1 MIMVCT
7 DSSSLLPPSV
17 AAALGISVAPVGVA
31 VDGSPFEEGV
41 DLDADGFYARM
52 ELGARVTTSQPSSGR
67 FALLYE
73 AAAAAGAT
81 HVLSIHLDERVSG
94 TVGAATLAARDA
106 RVPVT
111 VVDTGTA
118 SFGVAI
124 CVMAAAESLAVGR
137 TVAEV
142 IGRIRTVVAGIGNV
156 FVAGGAPGGRV
167 STPPGLP
174 LLSFV
179 EGATRPVG
187 STTDLSDAAE
197 AMARTI
203 SEQGEGLH
211 VAVGHASVATRAA
224 ADALADKLEQ
234 SRSVVDVIRYRV
246 GPSVGAH
253 TGPLSFGAFWWRL

>member
-1 MIMVCT
+1 
-7 DSSSLLPPSV
+7 
-17 AAALGISVAPVGVA
+17 
-31 VDGSPFEEGV
+31 
-41 DLDADGFYARM
+41 M

-142 IGRIRTVVAGIGNV
+142 IGRIRTVVAG
-156 FVAGGAPGGRV
+156 GAPGGRV
-167 STPPGLP
+167 SSPPGLP

-187 STTDLSDAAE
+187 SSTDLSDAAE

>member
-1 MIMVCT
+1 MVCT
-7 DSSSLLPPSV
+7 DSSSLLPPPI
-17 AAALGISVAPVGVA
+17 AEALGVSVAPVGVTL
-31 VDGSPFEEGV
+31 DGRAFEEGV
-41 DLDADGFYARM
+41 DLDVDEFYAQLR
-52 ELGARVTTSQPSSGR
+52 LGARATTSQPSPGR

-81 HVLSIHLDERVSG
+81 HVLSIHVDERLSG

-111 VVDTGTA
+111 VAGTGTA

-124 CVMAAAESLAVGR
+124 CVMAAAESLAAGR
-137 TVAEV
+137 TVAEATE
-142 IGRIRTVVAGIGNV
+142 RIRTVVAGLGNV

-167 STPPGLP
+167 PSLPGLP

-187 STTDLSDAAE
+187 SATDLLDAAE
-197 AMARTI
+197 AMARYVCG
-203 SEQGEGLH
+203 QGEGLH
-211 VAVGHASVATRAA
+211 VAVGHAAVATRAA
-224 ADALADKLEQ
+224 ADALAEQ
-234 SRSVVDVIRYRV
+234 LAQLRTVVGVTRYRV

-253 TGPLSFGAFWWRL
+253 TGPLSFGAFWWRP